1 VVQLSLQLHQFS
13 LENPV
18 LAFQV
23 FTELAE
29 MTTLTLQRVHNPL
42 FLSLVFSILSVSYPL
57 DFDPCPINGHH
68 ASLLL
73 FVKGKL
79 KISVFTLKDFQMKHQ
94 IMQLALDALHLGL
107 LSPKVVSE
115 DLVIGGQGS
124 YLVLFGIQLCVE
136 LPVDLELDHELLVP
150 GRLLVAV
157 NVGVRL

>member
-1 VVQLSLQLHQFS
+1 MTLHLTSLVVQLSLQLHQFS

-57 DFDPCPINGHH
+57 DFDPGPINGHH

-79 KISVFTLKDFQMKHQ
+79 EISVFTLQYFEM
-94 IMQLALDALHLGL
+94 
-107 LSPKVVSE
+107 
-115 DLVIGGQGS
+115 
-124 YLVLFGIQLCVE
+124 
-136 LPVDLELDHELLVP
+136 
-150 GRLLVAV
+150 
-157 NVGVRL
+157 

>member
-1 VVQLSLQLHQFS
+1 MLHFFVFDLELNLKFLDRVTVLAYDIFVTLHLTSLVVQLSLQLHQFS

-57 DFDPCPINGHH
+57 YFDPGPINGHH

-73 FVKGKL
+73 FFKGKL
-79 KISVFTLKDFQMKHQ
+79 KISVFPLKYFQM
-94 IMQLALDALHLGL
+94 
-107 LSPKVVSE
+107 
-115 DLVIGGQGS
+115 
-124 YLVLFGIQLCVE
+124 
-136 LPVDLELDHELLVP
+136 
-150 GRLLVAV
+150 
-157 NVGVRL
+157 